1 MKPQVLPGQ
10 FDNRAIERNI
20 FGLDEEVRL
29 GQIGAREHHDS
40 ALVQIVAILLA
51 KLVDIAGVKRAV
63 RATRNAS
70 GLIAVGSQAV
80 ATVALAG
87 NALLG
92 EVLRMAVRAAHHA
105 HTAADALILVLNDS
119 AIFSLAD
126 RTRRAVGQADRVLAM
141 VAAARVAVR
150 S

>member
-1 MKPQVLPGQ
+1 MPLSKSLPY
-10 FDNRAIERNI
+10 FLR
-20 FGLDEEVRL
+20 
-29 GQIGAREHHDS
+29 S
-40 ALVQIVAILLA
+40 SST
-51 KLVDIAGVKRAV
+51 IAGVKRTV

-105 HTAADALILVLNDS
+105 HTATDALILVLNDS

-126 RTRRAVGQADRVLAM
+126 RTRRQLAKQIGF
-141 VAAARVAVR
+141 
-150 S
+150 SQWLQLPE